1 MAKKNVFDNN
11 LHFWNLKES
20 VSNFKRDFSPNLHF
34 FRILEHFVPYLTLT
48 NITKMVI
55 ESKLNSHY
63 VEWMNLSLEQFY
75 FYLVIV
81 LSSLT
86 LFCILMIMG
95 ICIFP
100 PKHTCQCRRKISDSK
115 SNKSKRV
122 SRAESWRFESSH
134 YINPG
139 TVMHSV

>member
-1 MAKKNVFDNN
+1 M
-11 LHFWNLKES
+11 
-20 VSNFKRDFSPNLHF
+20 
-34 FRILEHFVPYLTLT
+34 T
-48 NITKMVI
+48 I

-63 VEWMNLSLEQFY
+63 VQWMNLSLEQFY

-86 LFCILMIMG
+86 LFCILLVMG

-100 PKHTCQCRRKISDSK
+100 PKHTTCQCRRKISDGK
-115 SNKSKRV
+115 SNKSSKRV

-139 TVMHSV
+139 TVMLSVKTENTNFGFRFSGKFQHRRGIIGWPWAKIEKDCP

>member
-1 MAKKNVFDNN
+1 M
-11 LHFWNLKES
+11 
-20 VSNFKRDFSPNLHF
+20 
-34 FRILEHFVPYLTLT
+34 I
-48 NITKMVI
+48 I
-55 ESKLNSHY
+55 ESELNSHF
-63 VEWMNLSLEQFY
+63 VQWMNLSMEKFY

-81 LSSLT
+81 LASLT

-100 PKHTCQCRRKISDSK
+100 PKHKTCQCRRKFRERK